1 MIAIVTPSLNQGAF
15 LEAAVQSVL
24 TQQADVEYVIVD
36 GGSHDDTIDVI
47 RRYEDRLAAWRSEPD
62 DGQYDAINKGFAL
75 TSAEIMGWLNADDF
89 YLPGCLSVVENIF
102 AGYPEVEWITGTLAA
117 IANASGQVV
126 RTLGVARFSREAFF
140 RGFNLPRSGWHVG
153 HFIPQESTFW
163 RRSLWDRAGGRVDA
177 SLQMAGD
184 FELWSRFY
192 QHADLWGV
200 RALMGVYRSQ
210 PAQKTSLA
218 YDVYLA
224 EAEDVLRQSGGE
236 PYTGI
241 ERRLRSRLSLHIAS
255 STVWRLPTAARRRLE
270 ERGLVH
276 RTPELVWSN
285 ADGRWIRNTEYF
297 V

>member
-1 MIAIVTPSLNQGAF
+1 MIAIVTPSLNQAEF
-15 LEAAVQSVL
+15 LEAAIQSVL
-24 TQQADVEYVIVD
+24 TQQAEVEYVIVD
-36 GGSHDDTIDVI
+36 GGSQDDTVEVI
-47 RRYEDRLAAWRSEPD
+47 RRHENRLGAWRSEPD

-89 YLPGCLSVVENIF
+89 YLPGCLSLVEDVF
-102 AGYPEVEWITGTLAA
+102 AQYPEIEWITGTLAA

-126 RTLGVARFSREAFF
+126 RTFSVARFSKEAFF
-140 RGFNLPRSGWHVG
+140 RGFNLPREGWHSG

-163 RRSLWDRAGGRVDA
+163 RRSLWDRAGGGVDA
-177 SLQMAGD
+177 SLRMAGD

-192 QHADLWGV
+192 RHTELWGV

-210 PAQKTSLA
+210 PAQKTSVA

-224 EAEDVLRQSGGE
+224 EAEEVLRRSGGE

-241 ERRLRSRLSLHIAS
+241 ERRLRSRLSLHLAS
-255 STVWRLPTAARRRLE
+255 SMVWRLPTAARRRLE
-270 ERGLVH
+270 DRGLVH
-276 RTPELVWSN
+276 RTPGLVWS
-285 ADGRWIRNTEYF
+285 AAEGRWIPNMEYF